1 MQDSQWTNAGLG
13 SNLTLDGTV
22 ECDASI
28 MDGQSLH
35 YGAVGA
41 VSGCVSFYFSVIISV
56 RTEVSGGSVVY
67 RTAFHPS
74 QSDLVPTK
82 SDGIRKGIP

>member
-1 MQDSQWTNAGLG
+1 MFSVAYLQDSQWTNAGLG

-28 MDGQSLH
+28 MDGHALH

-41 VSGCVSFYFSVIISV
+41 VSGYWCFY
-56 RTEVSGGSVVY
+56 Y
-67 RTAFHPS
+67 HLP
-74 QSDLVPTK
+74 
-82 SDGIRKGIP
+82 

>member
-1 MQDSQWTNAGLG
+1 MNAYYVLQDSQWTNAGLG

-41 VSGCVSFYFSVIISV
+41 VSGRLHFLLVS
-56 RTEVSGGSVVY
+56 TVS
-67 RTAFHPS
+67 
-74 QSDLVPTK
+74 
-82 SDGIRKGIP
+82 